1 MVKLYG
7 VARSRATRVIWLMNE
22 IGMGYEHIPVIQAY
36 RLPDGGASDVALN
49 TLSPEFLAISPQG
62 AIPVL
67 VDGDLVLAESLAINL
82 YLAKKHGGPLGPKDA
97 AEEALMMQWAL
108 YGAASV
114 EPGAIAIYYVHAEDR
129 AKTRDGEVEL
139 SVASEK
145 LRRPFKVLNDHL
157 AANGWLV
164 GKRFTVA
171 DINMAEIVRYGAV
184 EGKLMKDY
192 PALAAWLEK
201 LHERDGFKA
210 MWAKRLAEPA

>member
-36 RLPDGGASDVALN
+36 RLLDGGASDVALN

-108 YGAASV
+108 YGAAAV

-129 AKTRDGEVEL
+129 AKSRDGEVEL

-164 GKRFTVA
+164 A
-171 DINMAEIVRYGAV
+171 SAS
-184 EGKLMKDY
+184 
-192 PALAAWLEK
+192 AWPTST
-201 LHERDGFKA
+201 
-210 MWAKRLAEPA
+210 WPRLSATAQSRVN